1 VVEDATGHFETYDAM
16 ACIAIDVRYRMPWR
30 WVTCLIILG
39 NTVTGIASAT
49 HNGRVGVVG
58 VSAKK
63 TVYGMTVNAFRVGF
77 IMDLSRRL
85 TNGNSTVVATA
96 ASPADIR
103 MIKAAVRI

>member
-1 VVEDATGHFETYDAM
+1 M
-16 ACIAIDVRYRMPWR
+16 AWR
-30 WVTCLIILG
+30 WIACLIILG
-39 NTVTGIASAT
+39 NTVAGIASAT
-49 HNGRVGVVG
+49 HNIWVGVVG

-85 TNGNSTVVATA
+85 TNGNGAVVATA
-96 ASPADIR
+96 ACPANIR